1 MATEDPLPIEV
12 KEERILNVVKEDP
25 MEENVVITVLLT
37 DEAIMDVGAMG
48 IIKAIA
54 KSVITENAGVSEK
67 TKEVTQNAGNVEVSE
82 RIEETQNVE
91 VLEAEIEIADLNHLV
106 TVQEEISDL
115 RDKVDSQKIHI
126 NLVNLQKKALIK

>member
-115 RDKVDSQKIHI
+115 RDKVDSKKIHI